1 MLCLT
6 VTMAAVVKNVV
17 KMLLYQINNKTT
29 LIKRENLKTRGQL
42 HDIW

>member
-17 KMLLYQINNKTT
+17 KMLLYQIINKTT
-29 LIKRENLKTRGQL
+29 LIKKRKFE
-42 HDIW
+42 D

>member
-17 KMLLYQINNKTT
+17 KMLLYQINIKTT
-29 LIKRENLKTRGQL
+29 LIKKRKFE
-42 HDIW
+42 D

>member
-29 LIKRENLKTRGQL
+29 LIKKRNFE
-42 HDIW
+42 D

>member
-29 LIKRENLKTRGQL
+29 LIKKRKFE
-42 HDIW
+42 D